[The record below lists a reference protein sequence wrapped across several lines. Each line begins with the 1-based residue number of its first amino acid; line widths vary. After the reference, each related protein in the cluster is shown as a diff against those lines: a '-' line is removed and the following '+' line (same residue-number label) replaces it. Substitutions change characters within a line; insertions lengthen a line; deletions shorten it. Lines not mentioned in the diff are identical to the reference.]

1 MVQCKARLEVTF
13 PKAKSYEL
21 HLRTRNPN
29 KATKLTDIHTAHFK
43 FPKSLTPLRGS
54 RSVF

>member
-29 KATKLTDIHTAHFK
+29 KATKLTDIQAAKAGCF
-43 FPKSLTPLRGS
+43 
-54 RSVF
+54 

>member
-29 KATKLTDIHTAHFK
+29 KATELTAIHAAHFK
-43 FPKSLTPLRGS
+43 FPKSITPLRGS
-54 RSVF
+54 RNVF

>member
-21 HLRTRNPN
+21 YLQTRNPN

-43 FPKSLTPLRGS
+43 FPKSLTPLQGS